1 MRKVA
6 AMKLLRLIVLAG
18 LLAVP
23 AVAAEGPDDQY
34 VRIFQTIQEGDRL
47 AQSGQDRA
55 ALAKYVAALES
66 LKRFKVLYPAWNER
80 VIGYRLEYLDSKI
93 HPNPRANP
101 LPAPPETNATA
112 PRTNSTATTPPATA
126 ALAAAQATLLQDE
139 VDRLRAENTRLNA
152 KLREALSVQPAVAD
166 PRDIARAEDRARHLE
181 KETDLLRV
189 RLKLATNAAAARPD
203 LEKSVEELRRSVA
216 EQAGIAATLRAENE
230 TLKMRRAEAP
240 PPAESAA
247 DLRARLATQSDA
259 AAVLRAE
266 IDHLKAREQ
275 STAKRQEDAARDWK
289 KKLAAESDAL
299 EKLRAEH
306 EALLKREKERAGKRT
321 SSDQEAADLKKKLD
335 AQTAKLAALQ
345 SENDRLKKR
354 QPPAAPPP
362 AIAPAEM
369 PPDAARELETL
380 RARLAVL
387 EARPLPYTRDELA
400 LLSKPPPK
408 PPPAESLTVST
419 TTPAATGPVKKSR
432 REIPAGAGPLVA
444 AAERAFA
451 QRNYPEAERR
461 YLEVLRQDEGNIG
474 TLASLAATQLEMNR
488 LADAE
493 KNVRK
498 ALVIEPDDGISLYVL
513 GRILYLQEK
522 TDESLDALSRSA
534 KANPNHADT
543 QNYLGIVLSE
553 KGQRV
558 PAEAAF
564 RRALDLQ
571 PGHPTAHNNLAVV
584 YATQTPPAIA
594 LARWH
599 YERALA
605 TGHPKNPD
613 LEKLLKEKP

>member
-1 MRKVA
+1 
-6 AMKLLRLIVLAG
+6 MKLLRLLVLAG

-23 AVAAEGPDDQY
+23 ALAAEGPDDQY

-55 ALAKYVAALES
+55 ALGKYVSALEA

-80 VIGYRLEYLDSKI
+80 VISYRLEYLDSKI
-93 HPNPRANP
+93 HPNPRATP
-101 LPAPPETNATA
+101 LPPPPEMATT
-112 PRTNSTATTPPATA
+112 PPKTNSTAASPAPLS
-126 ALAAAQATLLQDE
+126 ALNAAQFTLLQDE

-152 KLREALSVQPAVAD
+152 KLREALSVQPAAAD
-166 PRDIARAEDRARHLE
+166 PRDIARAEERARLLE
-181 KETDLLRV
+181 KEADLLRV
-189 RLKLATNAAAARPD
+189 RLRLATNAAAASPA
-203 LEKSVEELRRSVA
+203 LERSVEELRRSVA
-216 EQAGIAATLRAENE
+216 EHAGIAATLRAENE
-230 TLKMRRAEAP
+230 MLKKRKAEVP
-240 PPAESAA
+240 PPAESMP
-247 DLRARLATQSDA
+247 DLRSQLATQSEA
-259 AAVLRAE
+259 AANLRAE
-266 IDHLKAREQ
+266 IDRLKAREQ
-275 STAKRQEDAARDWK
+275 AVVKKHDDAARDWK
-289 KKLAAESDAL
+289 TKLAAESDAL
-299 EKLRAEH
+299 AKLRAEH
-306 EALLKREKERAGKRT
+306 EALLKREKERAGKLT
-321 SSDQEAADLKKKLD
+321 ASGEEAADLKKKLD
-335 AQTAKLAALQ
+335 AQTAKLASVQ
-345 SENDRLKKR
+345 SENERLKRR
-354 QPPAAPPP
+354 QPSAAPP

-387 EARPLPYTRDELA
+387 EAKPLPYTREELA

-408 PPPAESLTVST
+408 PPPAESLTASAT
-419 TTPAATGPVKKSR
+419 APSATGPVKKSR
-432 REIPAGAGPLVA
+432 REVPAGAGPLVA

-451 QRNYPEAERR
+451 QGNYVEAERR

-488 LADAE
+488 LVDAE

-498 ALVIEPDDGISLYVL
+498 ALGIEPDDGISLYVL
-513 GRILYLQEK
+513 GRILFLQEK

-571 PGHPTAHNNLAVV
+571 PNHPTAHNNLAVV
-584 YATQTPPAIA
+584 YATQTPPAVA